1 MLVIIIEYVNYLKIL
16 SIRPLCIFC
25 RHIFGRDG
33 EGSPKQASNSGSPAR
48 KKQPCSDI
56 HHHGFNAFNRTLST
70 LSEKSSVESPEIYYS
85 PCPLGV
91 TQSLAALR
99 QRMTDTF
106 PLLAQGISL
115 DNPLYF
121 ALNQTPT
128 PSPVDLINKEIPTTK
143 KKDASETPTRTREFM
158 LNFAK
163 NLNLGLNES
172 DESKL
177 SPRRSPI
184 PTNCRYSFKDKL
196 KTSEVSPLARRLAWL
211 RLNTSE
217 KNGLQDDKL
226 EDIDNIISF
235 PFSDRIQG
243 STLVNDNYLETKT
256 FLDKDTSLSG
266 ASTLYDK
273 QFSRHRSKNSDCDIR
288 LNRLKSCDEQR
299 WSSERGQR
307 VGNILLESSVINIL
321 NTNHDRQKDN
331 SIFESSLVSC
341 SNLRNSTTNESDM
354 ETESAAPNMNSKG
367 DFTKALKRRGVI
379 FNEQTFMLN
388 TPPASDSDDKQTK
401 SSNCTSIDLN
411 EPSTLKRQKAIRRR
425 LRSVS
430 DNNLPLSKR
439 FGKKHPIS
447 YLTLPSGVP
456 SPFDI
461 NTTETPK
468 NTRSKSVSNLRPSSS
483 RKVTFGSLYDI
494 EYSDSGENN
503 STSFMGLTLP
513 EGIPSPPSPAE
524 EEIPGVRPLVSPKAH
539 PTGNKR
545 KSEATI
551 VSESSEE
558 TWDSHRLHFLKTPR
572 LADTAFEDASFAD
585 SSRTKSPS
593 SSKNNDDYENDD
605 DFSSIGELTW

>member
-1 MLVIIIEYVNYLKIL
+1 
-16 SIRPLCIFC
+16 
-25 RHIFGRDG
+25 
-33 EGSPKQASNSGSPAR
+33 
-48 KKQPCSDI
+48 
-56 HHHGFNAFNRTLST
+56 
-70 LSEKSSVESPEIYYS
+70 
-85 PCPLGV
+85 
-91 TQSLAALR
+91 
-99 QRMTDTF
+99 MTDTF

-121 ALNQTPT
+121 ALSQTPT

-143 KKDASETPTRTREFM
+143 KKDSSETPTHTREFM

-172 DESKL
+172 DETKL
-177 SPRRSPI
+177 SPIRSP
-184 PTNCRYSFKDKL
+184 TQSNCKYSFKDKL

-211 RLNTSE
+211 RLNNTE
-217 KNGLQDDKL
+217 KNAIQEDKL
-226 EDIDNIISF
+226 KDIDVISF
-235 PFSDRIQG
+235 PFTNVTQG
-243 STLVNDNYLETKT
+243 STLVNDSYLETKN
-256 FLDKDTSLSG
+256 FLDKDTSFPG

-273 QFSRHRSKNSDCDIR
+273 QFSRHRSKNNDCDIR
-288 LNRLKSCDEQR
+288 LNRLKSCDQQR
-299 WSSERGQR
+299 WSSDSGQR

-321 NTNHDRQKDN
+321 NTNHDRQKDIN
-331 SIFESSLVSC
+331 TFENSLVSC
-341 SNLRNSTTNESDM
+341 SSLKNSITSEDNM
-354 ETESAAPNMNSKG
+354 ETECVASNMNATG
-367 DFTKALKRRGVI
+367 DLNKALKRRGVI

-456 SPFDI
+456 SPFDA
-461 NTTETPK
+461 NTTETPIS
-468 NTRSKSVSNLRPSSS
+468 TRSKSACNLRPTSS

-503 STSFMGLTLP
+503 STSFLGLTLP
-513 EGIPSPPSPAE
+513 EGIPSPPSPDE
-524 EEIPGVRPLVSPKAH
+524 EEIPGVRPLLSPKAIQAR
-539 PTGNKR
+539 NKR

-551 VSESSEE
+551 ASESSEE

-572 LADTAFEDASFAD
+572 LAETVFEDASFAD

-605 DFSSIGELTW
+605 DFSSIGELNGLSLNFITN